1 MKTYAFIFARGGSK
15 GVPRKN
21 IRPFAGKPL
30 IVHTI
35 ELALRMPEIA
45 RIIVSTEDEEIAAV
59 AREAGADVPFLR
71 PAELAADNSPEW
83 KSWQHAIHFVRDEL
97 GEDFDCFLSLPA
109 TSPLRSEEDVR
120 ALLARYRESGADLVM
135 GVTPA
140 ASNPYFNM
148 LRLNEDGSAEL
159 VVRPEGG
166 KVYRRQDA
174 PEVFDMAPGAYVT
187 SPDHVL
193 ASSGV
198 LDGVLKTALIPAERA
213 VDIDTMMDFEFAEFL
228 FRKNSMP
235 STQGSERK

>member
-1 MKTYAFIFARGGSK
+1 VKTYAFIFARGGSK
-15 GVPRKN
+15 GIPRKN

-35 ELALRMPEIA
+35 EMALRMPEISKL
-45 RIIVSTEDEEIAAV
+45 IVSTDDEEIAAV
-59 AREAGADVPFLR
+59 ARAAGADVPFLR

-109 TSPLRSEEDVR
+109 TSPLRTEEDVR
-120 ALLARYRESGADLVM
+120 ALLARYQESGADIVM
-135 GVTPA
+135 GITPA

-148 LRLNEDGSAEL
+148 LRLNDDGSAEL
-159 VVRPEGG
+159 VVRPPAG
-166 KVYRRQDA
+166 KVFRRQDA
-174 PEVFDMAPGAYVT
+174 PDVFDMAPGGYVT

-198 LDGVLKTALIPAERA
+198 LDGVLKTTLIPAERA
-213 VDIDTMMDFEFAEFL
+213 VDIDTMLDFEFAEFL
-228 FRKNSMP
+228 FRKNSIRP
-235 STQGSERK
+235 